1 MSAMGVQELLAVLG
15 ACVSLNLRPSAA
27 WLQGFEAAS
36 QPQLGL
42 CSPKELALLL
52 QGLALLGHQPSAA
65 AGGWLQQ
72 YLAAVDEG
80 IREWDMQN
88 LGTMLSVLGQL
99 QTGKEAVLLYDS
111 TSSTTPS
118 SSSSSSSSDG
128 SSRLLAALAL
138 HAEPLIESTADPGA
152 LVKVLGGFHSLN
164 FTPSDSWLDLLLDEA
179 AEKISANSTALRQ
192 KFYVNS
198 SSAGS
203 VTGFSSML
211 QDSSS
216 SNGAGAAAVSSSGG
230 GSDSSSSSSWMDS
243 SADAFEDE
251 QQQDEEEEPWL
262 LQAGSY
268 QPGRNINLAR
278 RSLESSWQLQSKVD
292 NSSSSSNGNS
302 SSSSSNGNSSSRGL
316 SRLPSQSNS
325 NGGSSMEAG
334 WGSSGAAV
342 PLAAGGTA
350 PGAAVGVQAMAASSV
365 VVGQVLGLLSVVA
378 AMKLPVEKSWVA
390 DVMRS
395 LQVGYRACT
404 ALQCVLL
411 YVYTMCVLCLRCSI
425 LSI

>member
-1 MSAMGVQELLAVLG
+1 MSAMGIQELLAVLG
-15 ACVSLNLRPSAA
+15 ACVSLNLKPSAA

-36 QPQLGL
+36 QLQLGL

-52 QGLALLGHQPSAA
+52 QGLALLGHQPSAV

-80 IREWDMQN
+80 ILEWDIQN

-99 QTGKEAVLLYDS
+99 HAGKDAVLLYDRTCS
-111 TSSTTPS
+111 ITPS
-118 SSSSSSSSDG
+118 SSSSSSSSDD
-128 SSRLLAALAL
+128 SSGLLAALAA

-164 FTPSDSWLDLLLDEA
+164 FTPSDNWLDLLLDEA
-179 AEKISANSTALRQ
+179 AEKISVNSTALRQ

-198 SSAGS
+198 SSAGGKS
-203 VTGFSSML
+203 GLSSML

-230 GSDSSSSSSWMDS
+230 GSGSDSSSSSSSSWMDA

-251 QQQDEEEEPWL
+251 QQEDEEEPWL

-292 NSSSSSNGNS
+292 NSSSSSNGT
-302 SSSSSNGNSSSRGL
+302 SSSRGL

-325 NGGSSMEAG
+325 NGSSSMEAG
-334 WGSSGAAV
+334 WGSSGAAA

-365 VVGQVLGLLSVVA
+365 VVGQVLGLLCVVA

-395 LQVGYRACT
+395 LQVG
-404 ALQCVLL
+404 
-411 YVYTMCVLCLRCSI
+411 
-425 LSI
+425 